1 MTVLKIGTLDVT
13 GFLQDQGFDVEYETL
28 LSSKSGRNARGNNR
42 IEIVARKDKLYCKFR
57 ALTAA
62 EATQF
67 LAAIK
72 PYVFGVTYLN
82 PETGALKT
90 IQVNTGT
97 PKIGYLRVNPA
108 AMMKEFDLNFI
119 EL

>member
-13 GFLQDQGFDVEYETL
+13 SFLLDQGFDVEYETL
-28 LSSKSGRNARGNNR
+28 LSSKSGRNARGKNR

-57 ALTAA
+57 ALTSS
-62 EATQF
+62 EIQQF

-72 PYVFGVTYLN
+72 SYVFSVTYLN

-90 IQVNTGT
+90 IQVNSGT

-108 AMMKEFDLNFI
+108 VMTKELDLNFI

>member
-13 GFLQDQGFDVEYETL
+13 SFLLDQGFDVEYETL
-28 LSSKSGRNARGNNR
+28 LSSKSGRNARGKNR

-57 ALTAA
+57 ALTSS
-62 EATQF
+62 EIQQF

-72 PYVFGVTYLN
+72 SYVFSVTYLN

-90 IQVNTGT
+90 IQVNSGT
-97 PKIGYLRVNPA
+97 PKIGYLRVNPVV
-108 AMMKEFDLNFI
+108 MTKEFDLNFI

>member
-13 GFLQDQGFDVEYETL
+13 SFLLDQGFDVEYETL
-28 LSSKSGRNARGNNR
+28 LSSKSGRNARGKNR

-57 ALTAA
+57 ALTSS
-62 EATQF
+62 EIQQF
-67 LAAIK
+67 LAEIK
-72 PYVFGVTYLN
+72 SYVFSVTYLN

-90 IQVNTGT
+90 IQVNSGT
-97 PKIGYLRVNPA
+97 PKIGYLRINPA
-108 AMMKEFDLNFI
+108 VMTKEFDLNFI

>member
-13 GFLQDQGFDVEYETL
+13 SFLLDQGFDVEYETL
-28 LSSKSGRNARGNNR
+28 LSSKSGRNARGKNR

-57 ALTAA
+57 ALTSS
-62 EATQF
+62 EIQQF

-72 PYVFGVTYLN
+72 SYVFSVTYLN

-90 IQVNTGT
+90 IQVNSGT
-97 PKIGYLRVNPA
+97 PKIGYLRINPA
-108 AMMKEFDLNFI
+108 VMTKEFDLNFI

>member
-1 MTVLKIGTLDVT
+1 MTVLKIGALDVT
-13 GFLQDQGFDVEYETL
+13 SFLLDQGFDVEYETL
-28 LSSKSGRNARGNNR
+28 LSSKSGRNARGKNR

-57 ALTAA
+57 ALTSS
-62 EATQF
+62 EIQQF

-72 PYVFGVTYLN
+72 SYVFSVTYLN

-90 IQVNTGT
+90 IQVNSGT

-108 AMMKEFDLNFI
+108 VMTKEFDLNFI

>member
-13 GFLQDQGFDVEYETL
+13 NFLLDQGFDVEYETL
-28 LSSKSGRNARGNNR
+28 LSSKSGRNARGKNR

-57 ALTAA
+57 ALTSS
-62 EATQF
+62 EIQQF

-72 PYVFGVTYLN
+72 SYVFSVTYLN
-82 PETGALKT
+82 PEIGALKT
-90 IQVNTGT
+90 IQVNSGT

-108 AMMKEFDLNFI
+108 VMTKDFDLNFI